1 MWWRRA
7 AQSLSRAG
15 LVWLALTAV
24 TFASR
29 LLLFTGV
36 KHIGGMQTAL
46 LGLGEL
52 VVAVFFSHIILGEFL
67 TFVQWIGMLGLVLS
81 LLLGWYEK
89 PPAPPSHPHGILSF
103 LQPPDFPEDYYKH

>member
-1 MWWRRA
+1 
-7 AQSLSRAG
+7 
-15 LVWLALTAV
+15 
-24 TFASR
+24 
-29 LLLFTGV
+29 
-36 KHIGGMQTAL
+36 MQTAL

-67 TFVQWIGMLGLVLS
+67 TSVQWIGMLGLVLS